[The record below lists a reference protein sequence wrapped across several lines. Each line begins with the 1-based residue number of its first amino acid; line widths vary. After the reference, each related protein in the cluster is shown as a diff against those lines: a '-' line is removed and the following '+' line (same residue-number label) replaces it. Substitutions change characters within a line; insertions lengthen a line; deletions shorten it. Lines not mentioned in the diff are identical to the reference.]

1 MQPRSR
7 KISSKIGIG
16 IPRSHRR
23 MYPVAPACLI
33 LFLKYIS
40 NLSTLL
46 ILELLVV
53 HLNLF
58 YLLKDTIGR
67 MNDFLVRKNPMLHKE
82 FLVHDSEIAQ
92 AAGNIAKRLKGGT
105 PIGYISMLFVVAVLS
120 CY

>member
-1 MQPRSR
+1 M
-7 KISSKIGIG
+7 
-16 IPRSHRR
+16 
-23 MYPVAPACLI
+23 
-33 LFLKYIS
+33 
-40 NLSTLL
+40 

-58 YLLKDTIGR
+58 YLLKGTIGTT
-67 MNDFLVRKNPMLHKE
+67 NDSLVRKNPIPHKE
-82 FLVHDSEIAQ
+82 FLVHNSETAQ